1 MSHDLKSTLRRALA
15 DRRGSVAII
24 VGIAMIAVIGICA
37 VVVDM
42 AYVYSVHRQL
52 QSATDQA
59 ALAGAQRVYDSAAV
73 SAANEYSATVGNKN
87 VNAGVTVTMASGYP
101 QVKCLTSTGIPCGG
115 SPSGNAVKVVQTA
128 TVPVFFARIFGKNTV
143 TITTEATA
151 SAAGNQPK
159 PYNIVMIID
168 TTGSMSSTDA
178 NCSISGAS
186 RLTCAK
192 AGAKQLLSGMLPSMD
207 KVALLTF
214 PGLSNTS
221 SNIAKQYNCN
231 SDSPTVAAYN
241 ASPQY
246 TVLSLSSDY
255 RTSDTTTGLVNTSN
269 LVRAFGGGGT
279 GCTQGMSN
287 PGGVGTFIADTIAA
301 GQAIL
306 TANSATGVQNVMIV
320 LSDGDSQA
328 SSSNLPTGKF
338 ANQCAQAVTQADAAA
353 AAGTWVYSV
362 AYGAPTTSGSSGSC
376 PNDSPAVSAC
386 TTMQNIASDS
396 SKFYASGGT
405 CASTANPIS
414 DLVAIFGRIQSSL
427 TSPRLL
433 PDSTT

>member
-1 MSHDLKSTLRRALA
+1 MSTIKSLFRRVRD

-24 VGIAMIAVIGICA
+24 VAIAMIAVIGICA
-37 VVVDM
+37 VVVDV
-42 AYVYSVHRQL
+42 AYVYSVRRQL
-52 QSATDQA
+52 QNATDQA
-59 ALAGAQRVYDSAAV
+59 ALAGAQKVYESTAV
-73 SAANEYSATVGNKN
+73 ATANDYSATTGNKN
-87 VNAGVTVTMASGYP
+87 VNAGVTVSMASGYP
-101 QVKCLTSTGIPCGG
+101 QVKCLTTTGIPCGG

-128 TVPVFFARIFGKNTV
+128 TVPTFFARIWGKNSV
-143 TITTEATA
+143 TITTEALA
-151 SAAGNQPK
+151 STAGNQPK
-159 PYNIVMIID
+159 PYNIVMILD
-168 TTGSMSSTDA
+168 TTGSMSATDA

-192 AGAKQLLSGMLPSMD
+192 AGARQLLSGMLPSMD

-214 PGLSNTS
+214 PGLSDTS
-221 SNIAKQYNCN
+221 TNIAKQYNCN
-231 SDSPTVAAYN
+231 SDSPTVAAYD

-246 TVLSLSSDY
+246 TVLALSSDY
-255 RTSDTTTGLVNTSN
+255 RTNDTTNGLVTSSN

-287 PGGVGTFIADTIAA
+287 PGGVGTFIADAIQA
-301 GQAIL
+301 GQAVL

-328 SSSNLPTGKF
+328 DSTDVPTGKY

-353 AAGTWVYSV
+353 TAGTWVYSV
-362 AYGAPTTSGSSGSC
+362 AYGAPTTSGASGSC
-376 PNDSPAVSAC
+376 PRDTPVISAC
-386 TTMQNIASDS
+386 TTMQGIASDA
-396 SKFYASGGT
+396 SKFYASGGS